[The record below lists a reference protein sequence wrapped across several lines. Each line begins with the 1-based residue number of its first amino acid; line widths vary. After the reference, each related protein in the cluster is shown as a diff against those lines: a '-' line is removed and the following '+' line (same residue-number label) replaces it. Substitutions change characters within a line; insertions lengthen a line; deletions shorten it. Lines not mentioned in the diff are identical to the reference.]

1 MRILHYLEY
10 LDTTF
15 GGPVRATLD
24 LTGALAARGHQV
36 VYITRDDRDAPA
48 EFRGKLQE
56 AAPGKVTIVRLPA
69 GGGVLGRFSPQ
80 QFAVVREALKMSDVA
95 HVHGVWKTDLLQLTD
110 AARSLKKPYF
120 VSLRGMLDD
129 WSMEQKSLRK
139 RLFLAL
145 GGRRQL
151 ENAAAVHCTAQAE
164 LDQARKWFPRGQ
176 GVVIANLLDLN
187 PYRNAPGTELAKQKF
202 PALNGSNPRV
212 LFLSRIHYKKGV
224 EVLIRAAANLKR
236 RSIDCTFVIAGTGDA
251 DYIAKLQSLVAEL
264 GVDDRV
270 EFVGHVGGALK
281 VSLYQAC
288 DIFAIPTSQENF
300 GFVFP
305 EALACG
311 LPVITTKGV
320 DIWPEL
326 LESGASSIVDG
337 TDEAFSNEIA
347 KLIEHTE
354 LRQEMASKG
363 RPFVMRAFDEKYLA
377 ECYERMYQAV

>member
-10 LDTTF
+10 LDTTY

-36 VYITRDDRDAPA
+36 LYITRDDRDAPV
-48 EFRGKLQE
+48 EIRGKLQE

-80 QFAVVREALKMSDVA
+80 QFAVVREALKACDVA

-110 AARSLKKPYF
+110 AARQLKKPYF

-129 WSMEQKSLRK
+129 WSMEQKKLRK
-139 RLFLAL
+139 KVFLTL
-145 GGRRQL
+145 GGRSQL

-164 LDQARKWFPRGQ
+164 FDQARKWFPRGK
-176 GVVIANLLDLN
+176 GVVIPNLLDLN
-187 PYRNAPGTELAKQKF
+187 PYRNAPGPHLAREKF
-202 PALNGSNPRV
+202 PCLNSDRPRV

-224 EVLIRAAANLKR
+224 EILIKAAANLKR
-236 RSIDCTFVIAGTGDA
+236 RSVDATFVIAGTGDA
-251 DYIAKLQSLVAEL
+251 DYIAKLQAMTAEL
-264 GVDDRV
+264 GVEDRV

-288 DIFAIPTSQENF
+288 DLFAIPTSQENF

-326 LESGASSIVDG
+326 LESGASSIVEG
-337 TDEAFSNEIA
+337 TDVAFANEIA
-347 KLIEHTE
+347 KLIEHTD
-354 LRQEMASKG
+354 LRAEMSAKG

-377 ECYERMYQAV
+377 ECYERMYEAK